1 MSMEERILKQDHD
14 HLYLNEIWTVYPD
27 GLEQGLKEYTYAP
40 IFLRRAKEIMGM
52 DAVRGFLHDVREAG
66 DIKIIHTAE
75 ILKILRSYNDSP
87 EMNEL
92 LMYYFDEKAE

>member
-27 GLEQGLKEYTYAP
+27 GLDQGSKEYTYAP
-40 IFLRRAKEIMGM
+40 IFLRRAAEIMGV
-52 DAVRGFLHDVREAG
+52 DALRGFLNDVREAG
-66 DIKIIHTAE
+66 NMKIIHTGE
-75 ILKILRSYNDSP
+75 ILKILRSCNDSP

-92 LMYYFDEKAE
+92 LAFYFDENAE